1 MNAIYAFFSRIA
13 GFKRAVAAREPF
25 HDDRLRA
32 NQFNGPEPPFSFWRA
47 LVS

>member
-1 MNAIYAFFSRIA
+1 VNRVYAFLSRIVRFRSAA
-13 GFKRAVAAREPF
+13 GTGEPF

-32 NQFNGPEPPFSFWRA
+32 NQSNEGGPPFSFWRA